1 MIRLEEIGS
10 LENLASLIKII
21 QVIIGNDD
29 ILIVVSDTEKVIEYF
44 QGGSFQLPGE
54 VGMKLDKRWGIS
66 KAMQKK
72 ESIITIM
79 PETVYGITYRSICTP
94 IMDSDG
100 NAVGSI
106 GFNVSLD
113 RQQKLM
119 EMADTL
125 SESLK
130 EISKG
135 VEEISKNAQEL
146 SESNGSVT
154 DSATKVQSDMKE
166 THKVMDIVKDIA
178 QRSNMLGINAAI
190 ESAKAGEFGR
200 GFGVVADEIRKL
212 SSGSQNAIKD
222 VQLILSNTTK
232 SVRGIVDDVIR
243 NSSGVQQQ
251 AAAVEEI
258 NASIEELTAISDM
271 LATYSKEF

>member
-1 MIRLEEIGS
+1 
-10 LENLASLIKII
+10 
-21 QVIIGNDD
+21 
-29 ILIVVSDTEKVIEYF
+29 
-44 QGGSFQLPGE
+44 
-54 VGMKLDKRWGIS
+54 
-66 KAMQKK
+66 
-72 ESIITIM
+72 M